1 MFKGHPKGLY
11 ALALAN
17 TGERFGYYTMLAVFA
32 LFLRENFGLDS
43 GTAGAIYSTFLGLV
57 YFMPLIGGMMADK
70 FGFGRMVTTG
80 IMVMFG
86 GYLLL
91 SAPLGG
97 ESVAMI
103 AMMAALVLISVGTGL
118 FKGNLQVMVG
128 NLYDDP
134 KYADKRDSGFSL
146 FYMAIN
152 VGSLFAPTTAVG
164 IKHWAETSLGYS
176 SNDAYHF
183 SFMVACAALILS
195 ILIYYVFRPTF
206 RHVEGGKKK
215 GEAAQVV
222 DNLTP
227 AETKQRIIALCL
239 VFAVVIFFWMAFH
252 QNGLTLTYFADEF
265 TATTAFGFDTM
276 LFDVWNLALII
287 VAVYAT
293 FSIFQSES
301 AKGKIISG
309 VLGTGVLAFLVY
321 RAMGIQ
327 PDAVKEVAAPIFQ
340 QFNPFYVVALT
351 PVSMAIFGSLAR
363 KGKEPSAPRKIAFG
377 MLVAAI
383 GFAIMAFGS
392 QGLNTPN
399 EQQRAIAFN
408 KAEAFAAKCY
418 TVAPSVDALKEADG
432 KANADVKA
440 AQDFMGKLNDKTRPV
455 FTDVYNAQ
463 CVILVAE
470 AEAAVEAEA
479 AAEAEATE
487 EVAVV
492 ETVEATEVV
501 AEETATA
508 EVVEVVEE
516 AEVPVAEVDVVA
528 EAEATL
534 AAIKSETKEETR
546 TSAYWLIF
554 TYLILTFAEL
564 LLSPMGIS
572 FVSKVAPPKLKGLMM
587 GGWFVATAIGNMLVA
602 VGGFLWAGIPL
613 WSVWTVFIVL
623 CLLSALFMFVMM
635 KRLESVTK

>member
-32 LFLRENFGLDS
+32 LFLRENFGLEA
-43 GTAGAIYSTFLGLV
+43 GVAGAIYSTFLGLV
-57 YFMPLIGGMMADK
+57 YFMPLVGGMMADK
-70 FGFGRMVTTG
+70 FGFGRMVTLG
-80 IMVMFG
+80 ISVMFG

-91 SAPLGG
+91 SVPLGG
-97 ESVAMI
+97 ETIAMI

-195 ILIYYVFRPTF
+195 ILIYYAFRFTF

-215 GEAAQVV
+215 GEAQVV
-222 DNLTP
+222 VDDLTP
-227 AETKQRIIALCL
+227 EQTKQRIVALCL

-265 TATTAFGFDTM
+265 TNTTAVGFDTM
-276 LFDVWNLALII
+276 LFNVWNLALII
-287 VAVYAT
+287 IAVYAT
-293 FSIFQSES
+293 FSIFQSEG
-301 AKGKIISG
+301 AKAKIFSG
-309 VLGTGVLAFLVY
+309 VLASAILAFLVY
-321 RAMGIQ
+321 RAMGIE
-327 PDAVKEVAAPIFQ
+327 ATAEISVAAPIFQ

-351 PVSMAIFGSLAR
+351 PVSMAIFGALAR
-363 KGKEPSAPRKIAFG
+363 KGKEPSAPRKIAYG

-383 GFAIMAFGS
+383 GFMIMAVGS
-392 QGLNTPN
+392 NGLNTPN
-399 EQQRAIAFN
+399 EQQRAIAVD
-408 KAEAFAAKCY
+408 KAEAFAKEYY
-418 TVAPSVDALKEADG
+418 TVAATAEDFETLKGDAE
-432 KANADVKA
+432 VA
-440 AQDFMGKLNDKTRPV
+440 ATIKPATDFMGKLNKNTRPV
-455 FTDVYNAQ
+455 FFDVYNAS
-463 CVILVAE
+463 VTVLKANE
-470 AEAAVEAEA
+470 AEDN
-479 AAEAEATE
+479 
-487 EVAVV
+487 
-492 ETVEATEVV
+492 
-501 AEETATA
+501 TA
-508 EVVEVVEE
+508 
-516 AEVPVAEVDVVA
+516 VA

-534 AAIKSETKEETR
+534 AAIKADTKPETR
-546 TSAYWLIF
+546 TSPYWLIF

-602 VGGFLWAGIPL
+602 VGGFLWAGLPL

-623 CLLSALFMFVMM
+623 CLLSALFMFIMM
-635 KRLESVTK
+635 KRLEAVTK